1 MGHFDLFLKLFGD
14 FHNINY
20 EVGNIQK
27 INMSLIEEN

>member
-1 MGHFDLFLKLFGD
+1 MGRFDLFLKLFGD

-20 EVGNIQK
+20 EVGIQK